1 MITPRDTLAADLATL
16 LPGCAVTTDGPA
28 RIRIDI
34 PGDAEPRYV
43 AVSRDGTRVDRYA
56 NAESRAPQN
65 DRHNFRPHTADEVVD
80 SILARAKPKTIDGRT
95 DLDSLRLLL
104 SGPAAER
111 VRKDLAAEQVRDYNG
126 TRLRAAVDAARLAE
140 RAAIKAATV
149 AEQALA
155 THEARRAELQAL
167 LENA

>member
-1 MITPRDTLAADLATL
+1 MTPRDRLAQDLAAL

-28 RIRIDI
+28 RIKVEL

-43 AVSRDGTRVDRYA
+43 AVSRDGTKVDRYA
-56 NAESRAPQN
+56 TADTRAPQG
-65 DRHNFRPHTADEVVD
+65 DRYRARPFTADEIVMP
-80 SILARAKPKTIDGRT
+80 ILFCARPKTIDGRI

-104 SGPAAER
+104 SGPAAR
-111 VRKDLAAEQVRDYNG
+111 WVRQNLVAETSHDHHGVK
-126 TRLRAAVDAARLAE
+126 LRQAVDAARLAE
-140 RAAIKAATV
+140 RAAIKAAVV

-155 THEARRAELQAL
+155 DHETQRAELQAL

>member
-1 MITPRDTLAADLATL
+1 MTPRDTLAADLATL
-16 LPGCAVTTDGPA
+16 LPGCAVTADGPA

-43 AVSRDGTRVDRYA
+43 AVSRDGTKVDRYA

-65 DRHNFRPHTADEVVD
+65 DRRNCHPVAADEVVD
-80 SILARAKPKTIDGRT
+80 SILASARPKTINGRI

-104 SGPAAER
+104 SGPAAHW
-111 VRKDLAAEQVRDYNG
+111 VRQNLAAETSRDYDG
-126 TRLRAAVDAARLAE
+126 DRLRAAVDAARLTE

-155 THEARRAELQAL
+155 AHIAHRAELQAL
-167 LENA
+167 LETP

>member
-1 MITPRDTLAADLATL
+1 MSPRDTLAADLATL
-16 LPGCAVTTDGPA
+16 LPGCAVTLDGPA

-43 AVSRDGTRVDRYA
+43 AVSRDGTKVDRYA

-65 DRHNFRPHTADEVVD
+65 DRLNAHPIAADEIVD
-80 SILARAKPKTIDGRT
+80 SIVASTTPKTVNGRIDP
-95 DLDSLRLLL
+95 DSLRLLL
-104 SGPAAER
+104 SGPAGRSVRER
-111 VRKDLAAEQVRDYNG
+111 LTMTSRDYDG
-126 TRLRAAVDAARLAE
+126 DRLRAAVDAARLAE
-140 RAAIKAATV
+140 RAAIKATIV

-155 THEARRAELQAL
+155 AHEAQRAALQAL

>member
-1 MITPRDTLAADLATL
+1 MTTPRDTLAADLATL
-16 LPGCAVTTDGPA
+16 LPGCAVTLDGPA

-43 AVSRDGTRVDRYA
+43 AVSRDGTRVDARA
-56 NAESRAPQN
+56 SADTRAPQN
-65 DRHNFRPHTADEVVD
+65 DRHNFRPHTGDEVVG
-80 SILARAKPKTIDGRT
+80 SILSRARPKTTDGRI

-104 SGPAAER
+104 SGPAAVH
-111 VRKDLAAEQVRDYNG
+111 VREDLAAEHARDYAG
-126 TRLRAAVDAARLAE
+126 GKLRSAVDAARLAE

-155 THEARRAELQAL
+155 AHEARRAELQAL
-167 LENA
+167 LETP

>member
-1 MITPRDTLAADLATL
+1 MTPRDRLAQDLAAM
-16 LPGCAVTTDGPA
+16 LPGCHVTADGPA

-65 DRHNFRPHTADEVVD
+65 DRLNAHPIAADEIVG
-80 SILARAKPKTIDGRT
+80 SILARARPRTIDGQI

-104 SGPAAER
+104 SGPAAAR
-111 VRKDLAAEQVRDYNG
+111 VREDLVAEMSRDYHG
-126 TRLRAAVDAARLAE
+126 GKLRQAVDAARLAE
-140 RAAIKAATV
+140 RAAVDAARL

-155 THEARRAELQAL
+155 DHETQRAELQAL

>member
-1 MITPRDTLAADLATL
+1 MTTPRDTLAADLATL
-16 LPGCAVTTDGPA
+16 LPGCAVTADGPA

-43 AVSRDGTRVDRYA
+43 AVSRDGTKVDRYA

-65 DRHNFRPHTADEVVD
+65 DRRNFHPVAADEVVD
-80 SILARAKPKTIDGRT
+80 SILASANPKTVNGRIDP
-95 DLDSLRLLL
+95 DSLRLLL
-104 SGPAAER
+104 SGPAAQSVRER
-111 VRKDLAAEQVRDYNG
+111 LTMTSRDYDG
-126 TRLRAAVDAARLAE
+126 DRLRAAVDAARLAE

-155 THEARRAELQAL
+155 AHIAHRAELQAL
-167 LENA
+167 LETP

>member
-1 MITPRDTLAADLATL
+1 MTPRDTLAADLATL
-16 LPGCAVTTDGPA
+16 LPGCAVTADGA
-28 RIRIDI
+28 SRIRIDI

-43 AVSRDGTRVDRYA
+43 AVSRDGTKVDRYA

-65 DRHNFRPHTADEVVD
+65 DRRNFHPIAADEVVD
-80 SILARAKPKTIDGRT
+80 SILASANPKTTDGRI

-104 SGPAAER
+104 SGPAARSVRER
-111 VRKDLAAEQVRDYNG
+111 LAMTSRDYDG
-126 TRLRAAVDAARLAE
+126 DRLRAAVDAARLAE

-155 THEARRAELQAL
+155 AHEARRAELQAL
-167 LENA
+167 LEAP

>member
-1 MITPRDTLAADLATL
+1 MPFDFTLH
-16 LPGCAVTTDGPA
+16 TTDGPA

-126 TRLRAAVDAARLAE
+126 TRLRAAVDSARLAE

-155 THEARRAELQAL
+155 AHEARRAELQAL
-167 LENA
+167 LESA

>member
-1 MITPRDTLAADLATL
+1 MTPRDTLAADLATL
-16 LPGCAVTTDGPA
+16 LPGCAVTADGPA

-43 AVSRDGTRVDRYA
+43 AVSRDGTRVDARA

-80 SILARAKPKTIDGRT
+80 SILARATPKTVNGRIDP
-95 DLDSLRLLL
+95 DSLRLLL
-104 SGPAAER
+104 SGPAGRSVRER
-111 VRKDLAAEQVRDYNG
+111 LTMTSRDYDG
-126 TRLRAAVDAARLAE
+126 DRLRSAVDAARLAE

-155 THEARRAELQAL
+155 AHEARRAELRAL

>member
-1 MITPRDTLAADLATL
+1 MSARDTLAADLATL
-16 LPGCAVTTDGPA
+16 LPGCAVTLDGPA

-43 AVSRDGTRVDRYA
+43 AVSRDGTKVDRYA

-65 DRHNFRPHTADEVVD
+65 DRRNFHPVAADEVVD
-80 SILARAKPKTIDGRT
+80 SILASANPKTTDGRI

-104 SGPAAER
+104 SGPAARSVRER
-111 VRKDLAAEQVRDYNG
+111 LTMTSRDYDG
-126 TRLRAAVDAARLAE
+126 DRLRSAVDAARLAE
-140 RAAIKAATV
+140 RAAIKTATV

-155 THEARRAELQAL
+155 AHEARRAELQAL
-167 LENA
+167 LETP

>member
-1 MITPRDTLAADLATL
+1 MTPRDTLAADLATL
-16 LPGCAVTTDGPA
+16 LPGCAVTADGPA

-43 AVSRDGTRVDRYA
+43 AVSRDGTKVDRYA

-65 DRHNFRPHTADEVVD
+65 DRRNCHPVAADEVVD
-80 SILARAKPKTIDGRT
+80 SILASANPKTVNGRI

-104 SGPAAER
+104 SGPAAQSVRER
-111 VRKDLAAEQVRDYNG
+111 LTMTSRDYDG
-126 TRLRAAVDAARLAE
+126 DRLRAAVDAARLAE

-155 THEARRAELQAL
+155 AHIAHRAELQAL
-167 LENA
+167 LETP

>member
-1 MITPRDTLAADLATL
+1 MSPRDTLAADLATL
-16 LPGCAVTTDGPA
+16 LPGCAVTADGPA

-43 AVSRDGTRVDRYA
+43 AVSRDGTKVDRYA
-56 NAESRAPQN
+56 NAESRAPQS
-65 DRHNFRPHTADEVVD
+65 DRYNVHPPNPGEVAHTIVCR
-80 SILARAKPKTIDGRT
+80 ARPKTIDGRI

-104 SGPAAER
+104 SGPAAR
-111 VRKDLAAEQVRDYNG
+111 WVRQNLLAETSHDHHGA
-126 TRLRAAVDAARLAE
+126 RLRPAVDAARLAE

-155 THEARRAELQAL
+155 AYIARRAELQAL
-167 LENA
+167 LETP

>member
-1 MITPRDTLAADLATL
+1 MSTRDTLATDLPVL
-16 LPGCAVTTDGPA
+16 LPGCAVTPYGPA

-43 AVSRDGTRVDRYA
+43 AVSRDGTKVDRYA

-65 DRHNFRPHTADEVVD
+65 DRRNFHPIAADEVVD
-80 SILARAKPKTIDGRT
+80 SILASANPKTTDGRI
-95 DLDSLRLLL
+95 DPDSLRLLL
-104 SGPAAER
+104 SGPAARSVRER
-111 VRKDLAAEQVRDYNG
+111 LTMTSRDYDG
-126 TRLRAAVDAARLAE
+126 DRLRSAVDAARIAE
-140 RAAIKAATV
+140 RVAIKAVTV

-155 THEARRAELQAL
+155 AHETRRAELQAL